1 MSSAADVGSKRSRV
15 SLGALKPLAPYAL
28 AHRGRIGLA
37 LIALTVASAATL
49 VVPIAVRRMIDFGF
63 SDSNAGLIRAY
74 FLAMIGVVAVLALA
88 SGARYYLVMTLG
100 ERVVADL
107 RADLFGH
114 LTRLDP
120 SFFDAEKTG
129 DIASRLSADTTQLKA
144 TFGSSASLAL
154 RNLFLFVGAMTM
166 MVVTSPKLSAFVL
179 AAIPIIVLPL
189 YAAGRSV
196 RERSR
201 RAQDRLADATA
212 FATESLSAVR
222 VMQSFLAERFTA
234 SRYREAAFGAYE
246 AARTMTQARAIVT
259 AAAIFLA
266 FGSVVVVLWL
276 GAQEVIARKMTGGT
290 LSQFVLFAVFGAGAL
305 GQLSEVWN
313 EVSQAAGAAGRIGEI
328 MAVKPRIVA
337 PPQPLRLAKPV
348 RGEFAFQNVCFA
360 YPGREDD
367 AVLRDVS
374 FRIAP
379 GETVAI
385 VGPSGAGKSTL
396 FQLALRFYDPA
407 SGAVTLDGVDV
418 SKLDPADLRAE
429 IALVPQDAFI
439 FGATVADNIAYGAPG
454 ATREAVVA
462 AAQQA
467 AADGFISNLPRGYD
481 TQLGE
486 RGVTLSGGERQRIA
500 IARAILKNAP
510 VLLLDEATSALDA
523 ENETLV
529 QGALE
534 TLMKG
539 RSTLVIAHRL
549 ATIVNADRIFVIEA
563 GRLVEEGSH
572 ASLMAANGLYARL
585 ARLQFETGAAALTAV
600 ARPVGAVWRAR
611 IRLDSWAS
619 ATYLRAFG
627 LRHAGSRRRGFG
639 ADRAFSRGWA
649 PKPVTTQSRSWS

>member
-1 MSSAADVGSKRSRV
+1 MSSADTGSKRSRA
-15 SLGALKPLAPYAL
+15 SLSALKPLAPYAFV
-28 AHRGRIGLA
+28 HRARIVLA
-37 LIALTVASAATL
+37 LIALAIASAATL

-63 SDSNAGLIRAY
+63 SDANAGLIRAY

-107 RADLFGH
+107 RADLFSH

-120 SFFDAEKTG
+120 SFFDGEKTG

-154 RNLFLFVGAMTM
+154 RNLFLFVGAITM
-166 MVVTSPKLSAFVL
+166 MVITSPKLSAFVL
-179 AAIPIIVLPL
+179 AAIPVIVLPL

-222 VMQSFLAERFTA
+222 VMQSFLAETFTG

-246 AARTMTQARAIVT
+246 AARAMTQARAIVT

-276 GAQEVIARKMTGGT
+276 GAQEVIAGAMTGGA

-337 PPQPLRLAKPV
+337 PAQPAKLAKPV
-348 RGEFAFQNVCFA
+348 RGELAFHNVRFA
-360 YPGREDD
+360 YPGRNDD

-374 FRIAP
+374 FRVAP

-396 FQLALRFYDPA
+396 FQLALRFYDPG
-407 SGAVTLDGVDV
+407 SGSVTLDGVDIA
-418 SKLDPADLRAE
+418 KLDPADLRAQ

-454 ATREAVVA
+454 ATREAIVA
-462 AAQQA
+462 AAKQA
-467 AADGFISNLPRGYD
+467 AADGFISAMPQGYD
-481 TQLGE
+481 TALGE

-523 ENETLV
+523 ESETLV

-549 ATIVNADRIFVIEA
+549 ATIVNAHRILVVEA
-563 GRLVEEGSH
+563 GRVVEEGSH
-572 ASLMAANGLYARL
+572 ASLMAANALYARL
-585 ARLQFETGAAALTAV
+585 ARLQFETGAAALTA
-600 ARPVGAVWRAR
+600 AA
-611 IRLDSWAS
+611 
-619 ATYLRAFG
+619 
-627 LRHAGSRRRGFG
+627 
-639 ADRAFSRGWA
+639 
-649 PKPVTTQSRSWS
+649 Q

>member
-1 MSSAADVGSKRSRV
+1 MSSAADAGSKTSRS
-15 SLGALKPLAPYAL
+15 SLGALRPLAPYAFV
-28 AHRGRIGLA
+28 HRTRIGLA
-37 LIALTVASAATL
+37 LTALVIASAATL

-63 SDSNAGLIRAY
+63 SADNAGLIRVY

-107 RADLFGH
+107 RADLFTH

-120 SFFDAEKTG
+120 GFFDAEKTG
-129 DIASRLSADTTQLKA
+129 EIASRLSADTTQLKA

-154 RNLFLFVGAMTM
+154 RNLFLFVGAIAM

-179 AAIPIIVLPL
+179 AAIPVIVLPL

-196 RERSR
+196 RQRSR
-201 RAQDRLADATA
+201 RAQDRLAEATA
-212 FATESLSAVR
+212 FATESLTAVR
-222 VMQSFLAERFTA
+222 IMQSFVAESFA
-234 SRYREAAFGAYE
+234 AGRYREAAYGAYE
-246 AARTMTQARAIVT
+246 AARAMSEARAYVT
-259 AAAIFLA
+259 AAALFLA

-276 GAQEVIARKMTGGT
+276 GAQDVIAHRMTGGA

-313 EVSQAAGAAGRIGEI
+313 EVSQAAGAAARIGEI

-337 PPQPLRLAKPV
+337 PPKPARLMRPV
-348 RGEFAFQNVCFA
+348 RGELAFRNVSFA

-374 FRIAP
+374 FRAAP
-379 GETVAI
+379 GEVVAI

-396 FQLALRFYDPA
+396 FQLALRFYDP
-407 SGAVTLDGVDV
+407 SKGAVTLDGVDI
-418 SKLDPADLRAE
+418 STLDPADLRAE

-439 FGATVADNIAYGAPG
+439 FGASVADNIAYGAPG
-454 ATREAVVA
+454 ASREAVVA
-462 AAQQA
+462 AARQA
-467 AADGFISNLPRGYD
+467 AADGFIAALPEGYD

-500 IARAILKNAP
+500 IARAILKDAP

-523 ENETLV
+523 ESETLV

-534 TLMKG
+534 ALMKG
-539 RSTLVIAHRL
+539 RTTLVIAHRL
-549 ATIVNADRIFVIEA
+549 ATIVNAHRILVIEA
-563 GRLVEEGSH
+563 GCVVEEGTH
-572 ASLMAANGLYARL
+572 ASLMAAGGLYARL

-600 ARPVGAVWRAR
+600 AEAA
-611 IRLDSWAS
+611 
-619 ATYLRAFG
+619 
-627 LRHAGSRRRGFG
+627 
-639 ADRAFSRGWA
+639 
-649 PKPVTTQSRSWS
+649 Q

>member
-1 MSSAADVGSKRSRV
+1 MSYADAGSKRSRV

-28 AHRGRIGLA
+28 AHRTRIVLA
-37 LIALTVASAATL
+37 LIALTIASAATL

-63 SDSNAGLIRAY
+63 SADNAGLIRAY

-100 ERVVADL
+100 EGVVADL
-107 RADLFGH
+107 RANLFTH
-114 LTRLDP
+114 LTRLDA

-154 RNLFLFVGAMTM
+154 RNLFLFVGATTM

-189 YAAGRSV
+189 YAAGRAV

-201 RAQDRLADATA
+201 RAQDRLAEATA

-222 VMQSFLAERFTA
+222 VMQSFLAEQFTA
-234 SRYREAAFGAYE
+234 GRYRDAAFGAYE
-246 AARTMTQARAIVT
+246 AARAMSQARAFVT
-259 AAAIFLA
+259 AAALFLA

-276 GAQEVIARKMTGGT
+276 GAQEVIAGRMTGGA

-337 PPQPLRLAKPV
+337 PARPIKLPKPV
-348 RGEFAFQNVCFA
+348 RGELAFLDVSFA

-367 AVLRDVS
+367 AVLRDVR
-374 FRIAP
+374 FRVAP
-379 GETVAI
+379 GEVVAI

-396 FQLALRFYDPA
+396 FQLALRFYDPL
-407 SGAVTLDGVDV
+407 SGAVMLDGVDI
-418 SKLDPADLRAE
+418 SRLDPASLRAE

-439 FGATVADNIAYGAPG
+439 FGASVADNIAYGAPG

-462 AAQQA
+462 AARQA
-467 AADGFISNLPRGYD
+467 AADGFISALPQSYD
-481 TQLGE
+481 TLLGE
-486 RGVTLSGGERQRIA
+486 RGATLSGGERQRIA

-523 ENETLV
+523 ESETLV

-549 ATIVNADRIFVIEA
+549 ATIVNAHRILVIEA
-563 GRLVEEGSH
+563 GRLVEEGDH

-585 ARLQFETGAAALTAV
+585 ARLQFETGATALTA
-600 ARPVGAVWRAR
+600 AAEA
-611 IRLDSWAS
+611 A
-619 ATYLRAFG
+619 
-627 LRHAGSRRRGFG
+627 
-639 ADRAFSRGWA
+639 
-649 PKPVTTQSRSWS
+649 Q

>member
-1 MSSAADVGSKRSRV
+1 MSSAADAGSKRSRV

-37 LIALTVASAATL
+37 LIALTIASAATL

-88 SGARYYLVMTLG
+88 SGVRYYLVMTLG

-107 RADLFGH
+107 RADLFTH

-120 SFFDAEKTG
+120 SFFDTEKTG

-154 RNLFLFVGAMTM
+154 RNLFLFVGAIAM

-179 AAIPIIVLPL
+179 AAIPVIVLPL

-234 SRYREAAFGAYE
+234 RRYRDAAFGAYE
-246 AARTMTQARAIVT
+246 AARAMTQARAIVT

-276 GAQEVIARKMTGGT
+276 GAQEVVAGQMTGGT

-313 EVSQAAGAAGRIGEI
+313 EVSQAAGAAGRIAEI

-337 PPQPLRLAKPV
+337 PAQPIKLATPV
-348 RGEFAFQNVCFA
+348 RGDFAFHNVRFA
-360 YPGREDD
+360 YPGREGDM
-367 AVLRDVS
+367 VLRDVS
-374 FRIAP
+374 FRVAP

-385 VGPSGAGKSTL
+385 VGPSGSGKSTL

-407 SGAVTLDGVDV
+407 SGAVTLDGVDI
-418 SKLDPADLRAE
+418 SKLEPADLRAE

-462 AAQQA
+462 AAKQA
-467 AADGFISNLPRGYD
+467 AADGFISALPDGYD
-481 TQLGE
+481 TALGE

-500 IARAILKNAP
+500 IARALLKDAP

-523 ENETLV
+523 ESETLV
-529 QGALE
+529 QSALE
-534 TLMKG
+534 TLMNG

-549 ATIVNADRIFVIEA
+549 ATIVNADRILVIEA
-563 GRLVEEGSH
+563 GRVVEEGAH

-585 ARLQFETGAAALTAV
+585 ARLQFETGAAALTA
-600 ARPVGAVWRAR
+600 AA
-611 IRLDSWAS
+611 
-619 ATYLRAFG
+619 
-627 LRHAGSRRRGFG
+627 
-639 ADRAFSRGWA
+639 
-649 PKPVTTQSRSWS
+649 Q

>member
-1 MSSAADVGSKRSRV
+1 MSSTDTGSKRSRV
-15 SLGALKPLAPYAL
+15 SLAALKPLAPYAL
-28 AHRGRIGLA
+28 AHRGRIVLA
-37 LIALTVASAATL
+37 LIALALASAATL

-107 RADLFGH
+107 RADLFSH

-120 SFFDAEKTG
+120 SFFDSEKTG

-154 RNLFLFVGAMTM
+154 RNLFLFVGAITM
-166 MVVTSPKLSAFVL
+166 MVFTSPKLSAFVL
-179 AAIPIIVLPL
+179 AAIPVIVLPL

-246 AARTMTQARAIVT
+246 AARTMIQARAIVT
-259 AAAIFLA
+259 AVAIFLA

-276 GAQEVIARKMTGGT
+276 GAQEVIAGNMTGGA

-328 MAVKPRIVA
+328 MAVQPRIVA
-337 PPQPLRLAKPV
+337 PPRPLRLAKPV
-348 RGEFAFQNVCFA
+348 RGELAFHNVRFA
-360 YPGREDD
+360 YPGREDGS
-367 AVLRDVS
+367 VLRDVS

-396 FQLALRFYDPA
+396 FQLALRFYDPG
-407 SGAVTLDGVDV
+407 SGAVMLDGVDI
-418 SKLDPADLRAE
+418 SKLDPVELRAE

-462 AAQQA
+462 AAKRA
-467 AADGFISNLPRGYD
+467 AADSFISAMPQGYD
-481 TQLGE
+481 TALGE

-523 ENETLV
+523 ESETLV

-549 ATIVNADRIFVIEA
+549 ATIVNAHRILVVEA
-563 GRLVEEGSH
+563 GRVVEEGSH

-585 ARLQFETGAAALTAV
+585 ARLQFETGAAALTA
-600 ARPVGAVWRAR
+600 AAEA
-611 IRLDSWAS
+611 A
-619 ATYLRAFG
+619 
-627 LRHAGSRRRGFG
+627 
-639 ADRAFSRGWA
+639 
-649 PKPVTTQSRSWS
+649 Q

>member
-1 MSSAADVGSKRSRV
+1 MSSADVGSKRSRV
-15 SLGALKPLAPYAL
+15 SLGALKPLAPYAC
-28 AHRGRIGLA
+28 AHRTRIVLA
-37 LIALTVASAATL
+37 LIALAIASAATL

-63 SDSNAGLIRAY
+63 SDANAGLIRAY

-107 RADLFGH
+107 RADLFSH

-144 TFGSSASLAL
+144 TFGASASLAL
-154 RNLFLFVGAMTM
+154 RNLFLFVGAITM
-166 MVVTSPKLSAFVL
+166 MVFTSPKLSAFVL
-179 AAIPIIVLPL
+179 AAIPVIVLPL

-222 VMQSFLAERFTA
+222 VMQSFLAEKFA
-234 SRYREAAFGAYE
+234 AGRYREAAFGAYE
-246 AARTMTQARAIVT
+246 AARATSQARAIVT
-259 AAAIFLA
+259 AAALFLA

-276 GAQEVIARKMTGGT
+276 GAQEVIAGQMTGGA

-337 PPQPLRLAKPV
+337 PAQPIKLAKPV
-348 RGEFAFQNVCFA
+348 RGEFGFRNVCFA
-360 YPGREDD
+360 YPGREGEP
-367 AVLRDVS
+367 VLRDVN
-374 FRIAP
+374 FRVAP

-407 SGAVTLDGVDV
+407 TGAVTLDGVDV

-454 ATREAVVA
+454 ATRDAVA
-462 AAQQA
+462 AAAKQA
-467 AADGFISNLPRGYD
+467 AADGFISALPQGYD
-481 TQLGE
+481 TALGE

-523 ENETLV
+523 ESETLV

-534 TLMKG
+534 TLMTG

-549 ATIVNADRIFVIEA
+549 ATIVNAHRILVIEA
-563 GRLVEEGSH
+563 GRLVEEGTH

-585 ARLQFETGAAALTAV
+585 ARLQFETGAAALTA
-600 ARPVGAVWRAR
+600 AAEA
-611 IRLDSWAS
+611 A
-619 ATYLRAFG
+619 
-627 LRHAGSRRRGFG
+627 
-639 ADRAFSRGWA
+639 
-649 PKPVTTQSRSWS
+649 Q

>member
-1 MSSAADVGSKRSRV
+1 MPSADAGAKRSRV
-15 SLGALKPLAPYAL
+15 SLGALKPLAPYAF
-28 AHRGRIGLA
+28 AHRTRIVLA
-37 LIALTVASAATL
+37 MIALTIASAATL

-63 SDSNAGLIRAY
+63 SDANAGLIRAY

-100 ERVVADL
+100 ERVVADV
-107 RADLFGH
+107 RADLFTH

-129 DIASRLSADTTQLKA
+129 DLASRLSADTTQLKA
-144 TFGSSASLAL
+144 TFGSSTSLAL
-154 RNLFLFVGAMTM
+154 RNLFLFVGAIIM
-166 MVVTSPKLSAFVL
+166 MVITSPKLSAFVV
-179 AAIPIIVLPL
+179 AAIPVIVLPL

-196 RERSR
+196 RQRSR

-212 FATESLSAVR
+212 FAAESLSAVR

-234 SRYREAAFGAYE
+234 GRYREAAFGAYE
-246 AARTMTQARAIVT
+246 AARAMSQARALVT

-266 FGSVVVVLWL
+266 FGSVVVVLRF
-276 GAQEVIARKMTGGT
+276 GAQEVIARQMTGGT
-290 LSQFVLFAVFGAGAL
+290 LSQFVLFAVFGAGAF

-328 MAVKPRIVA
+328 MAVQPRIVA
-337 PPQPLRLAKPV
+337 PAQPIKLAKPV
-348 RGEFAFQNVCFA
+348 RGDFAFANVSFA

-367 AVLRDVS
+367 AVLRDVG

-407 SGAVTLDGVDV
+407 NGAVMLDGVDI
-418 SKLDPADLRAE
+418 SRLDPVDLRAE

-439 FGATVADNIAYGAPG
+439 FGASVADNIAYGALG
-454 ATREAVVA
+454 ATREAVVVA
-462 AAQQA
+462 ASQA
-467 AADGFISNLPRGYD
+467 AADGFISALPQGYD
-481 TQLGE
+481 TTLGE

-523 ENETLV
+523 ESETLV

-539 RSTLVIAHRL
+539 RTTLVIAHRL
-549 ATIVNADRIFVIEA
+549 ATIVNANRILVIEA

-585 ARLQFETGAAALTAV
+585 ARLQFETGAAALTGV
-600 ARPVGAVWRAR
+600 AEAA
-611 IRLDSWAS
+611 
-619 ATYLRAFG
+619 
-627 LRHAGSRRRGFG
+627 
-639 ADRAFSRGWA
+639 
-649 PKPVTTQSRSWS
+649 Q

>member
-1 MSSAADVGSKRSRV
+1 MSSAAAGSKRSRV
-15 SLGALKPLAPYAL
+15 SLAALRPLAPYAL
-28 AHRGRIGLA
+28 VHRTRIVLA
-37 LIALTVASAATL
+37 LIALAVASGATL
-49 VVPIAVRRMIDFGF
+49 VVPIAVRRMIDYGF

-107 RADLFGH
+107 RADLFTH

-120 SFFDAEKTG
+120 SFFDSEKTG

-144 TFGSSASLAL
+144 TFGASASLAL
-154 RNLFLFVGAMTM
+154 RNLFLFVGAITM
-166 MVVTSPKLSAFVL
+166 MVVTSPKLSLFVL
-179 AAIPIIVLPL
+179 AAIPVIVLPL

-234 SRYREAAFGAYE
+234 ARYREAAFGAYE
-246 AARTMTQARAIVT
+246 AARAMAQARALVT
-259 AAAIFLA
+259 AAALFLA
-266 FGSVVVVLWL
+266 FGSVVFVLWL
-276 GAQEVIARKMTGGT
+276 GAREVITHRMTGGA

-328 MAVKPRIVA
+328 LAVKPRIVA
-337 PPQPLRLAKPV
+337 PAEPLKLLKPV
-348 RGEFAFQNVCFA
+348 RGELAFRNVSFA

-367 AVLRDVS
+367 PALRDVS
-374 FRIAP
+374 FRVAP

-396 FQLALRFYDPA
+396 FQLALRFYDTVG
-407 SGAVTLDGVDV
+407 GAVTLDGVDI
-418 SKLDPADLRAE
+418 SRLDPADLRAE
-429 IALVPQDAFI
+429 IALAPQDAFI
-439 FGATVADNIAYGAPG
+439 FGASVADNIAYGAPG
-454 ATREAVVA
+454 ATREAIVA
-462 AAQQA
+462 AAKQA
-467 AADGFISNLPRGYD
+467 AADGFISALPQGYD
-481 TQLGE
+481 MLLGE

-523 ENETLV
+523 ESETLV

-549 ATIVNADRIFVIEA
+549 ATIVNADRILVIEA
-563 GRLVEEGSH
+563 GRLVEEGAH
-572 ASLMAANGLYARL
+572 AALMAANGLYARL
-585 ARLQFETGAAALTAV
+585 ARLQFETGAAALTAE
-600 ARPVGAVWRAR
+600 AA
-611 IRLDSWAS
+611 
-619 ATYLRAFG
+619 
-627 LRHAGSRRRGFG
+627 
-639 ADRAFSRGWA
+639 
-649 PKPVTTQSRSWS
+649 Q

>member
-1 MSSAADVGSKRSRV
+1 M
-15 SLGALKPLAPYAL
+15 
-28 AHRGRIGLA
+28 RIVLA
-37 LIALTVASAATL
+37 LIALTIASAATL
-49 VVPIAVRRMIDFGF
+49 VVPVAVRRMIDFGF

-74 FLAMIGVVAVLALA
+74 FLGMIGVVAVLALA

-100 ERVVADL
+100 ERVVAEL
-107 RADLFGH
+107 RANLFAH

-154 RNLFLFVGAMTM
+154 RNLFLFVGAITM
-166 MVVTSPKLSAFVL
+166 MVITSQKLSAFVL

-222 VMQSFLAERFTA
+222 VMQSFLAEQFTA
-234 SRYREAAFGAYE
+234 RRYRDAAFGAYE
-246 AARTMTQARAIVT
+246 AVRAMTQARALVT

-276 GAQEVIARKMTGGT
+276 GAQEVIARRMTGGA

-337 PPQPLRLAKPV
+337 PSQPIKLTKPI
-348 RGEFAFQNVCFA
+348 RGELAFRNVCFA
-360 YPGREDD
+360 YPGREGD
-367 AVLRDVS
+367 AILRDVS
-374 FRIAP
+374 FCVAP
-379 GETVAI
+379 GEVVAI

-407 SGAVTLDGVDV
+407 SGAVMLDGVDISRLAPV
-418 SKLDPADLRAE
+418 DLRAE

-439 FGATVADNIAYGAPG
+439 FGAAVADNIAYGARG
-454 ATREAVVA
+454 ATREAVA
-462 AAQQA
+462 AAAKQA
-467 AADGFISNLPRGYD
+467 AADGFISALPQGYD

-523 ENETLV
+523 ESETLV
-529 QGALE
+529 QDALE

-539 RSTLVIAHRL
+539 RATLVIAHRL
-549 ATIVNADRIFVIEA
+549 ATIVNAHRILVIEA
-563 GRLVEEGSH
+563 GRLVEEGTH

-585 ARLQFETGAAALTAV
+585 ARLQFETGAAALTA
-600 ARPVGAVWRAR
+600 AVEA
-611 IRLDSWAS
+611 A
-619 ATYLRAFG
+619 
-627 LRHAGSRRRGFG
+627 
-639 ADRAFSRGWA
+639 
-649 PKPVTTQSRSWS
+649 Q

>member
-1 MSSAADVGSKRSRV
+1 MSSAADAGSKRSRV
-15 SLGALKPLAPYAL
+15 PLGALKPLAPYAF

-37 LIALTVASAATL
+37 LIALTIASAATL

-63 SDSNAGLIRAY
+63 SHSNASLIRAY

-107 RADLFGH
+107 RADLFSH

-154 RNLFLFVGAMTM
+154 RNLFLFVGAITM
-166 MVVTSPKLSAFVL
+166 MVFTSPKLSAFVL
-179 AAIPIIVLPL
+179 AAIPVIVLPL

-222 VMQSFLAERFTA
+222 VMQSFLAETFAA

-246 AARTMTQARAIVT
+246 AARAMSEARAFVT
-259 AAAIFLA
+259 AAALFLA

-276 GAQEVIARKMTGGT
+276 GAQEVIAGQMTGGA

-328 MAVKPRIVA
+328 MAVKPRIRA
-337 PPQPLRLAKPV
+337 PAQPMKLAKPV
-348 RGEFAFQNVCFA
+348 RGELAFHDVCFA
-360 YPGREDD
+360 YPGREDG

-374 FRIAP
+374 FRVAA
-379 GETVAI
+379 GEMVAI

-396 FQLALRFYDPA
+396 FQLALRFYDPS
-407 SGAVTLDGVDV
+407 SGAVMLDGVDI
-418 SKLDPADLRAE
+418 SKLDPAGLRAE

-454 ATREAVVA
+454 ATRDAVVA
-462 AAQQA
+462 AAKQA
-467 AADGFISNLPRGYD
+467 AADGFISALPQGYD
-481 TQLGE
+481 TALGE

-500 IARAILKNAP
+500 IARAILKDAP

-523 ENETLV
+523 ESETLV

-549 ATIVNADRIFVIEA
+549 ATIVTAHRILVIEA
-563 GRLVEEGSH
+563 GRLVEQGSH
-572 ASLMAANGLYARL
+572 ASLMAANGLYSHL
-585 ARLQFETGAAALTAV
+585 ARLQFETGAAALTA
-600 ARPVGAVWRAR
+600 AAEA
-611 IRLDSWAS
+611 A
-619 ATYLRAFG
+619 
-627 LRHAGSRRRGFG
+627 
-639 ADRAFSRGWA
+639 
-649 PKPVTTQSRSWS
+649 Q

>member
-1 MSSAADVGSKRSRV
+1 MSSASDAGSKPSRS
-15 SLGALKPLAPYAL
+15 SLAALRPLAPYAF
-28 AHRGRIGLA
+28 AHRTRIGLA
-37 LIALTVASAATL
+37 LTALVIASAATL
-49 VVPIAVRRMIDFGF
+49 VVPVAVRRMIDFGF
-63 SDSNAGLIRAY
+63 SADNAGLIRVY

-107 RADLFGH
+107 RADLFAH

-154 RNLFLFVGAMTM
+154 RNLFLFVGAIAM

-179 AAIPIIVLPL
+179 AAIPLIVLPL

-196 RERSR
+196 RQRSR

-212 FATESLSAVR
+212 FATESLTAVR
-222 VMQSFLAERFTA
+222 VMQSFVAESFA
-234 SRYREAAFGAYE
+234 AGRYREAAYGAYE
-246 AARTMTQARAIVT
+246 AARAMSEARAFVT

-266 FGSVVVVLWL
+266 FSSVVVVLWL
-276 GAQEVIARKMTGGT
+276 GAQDVIAQKMTGGA

-313 EVSQAAGAAGRIGEI
+313 EVSQAAGAAARIGEI
-328 MAVKPRIVA
+328 MAVKPRIAA
-337 PPQPLRLAKPV
+337 PANPAALPKPG
-348 RGEFAFQNVCFA
+348 RGELAFQNVSFA
-360 YPGREDD
+360 YPGRDDD
-367 AVLRDVS
+367 AVLSGVS
-374 FRIAP
+374 FRVAP
-379 GETVAI
+379 GEVVAI
-385 VGPSGAGKSTL
+385 VGPSGAGKTTL
-396 FQLALRFYDPA
+396 FQLALRFYDPS
-407 SGAVTLDGVDV
+407 SGAVMFDGVDI
-418 SKLDPADLRAE
+418 STLDPADLRAE

-439 FGATVADNIAYGAPG
+439 FGASVADNIAYGAPG
-454 ATREAVVA
+454 ASREAVVA
-462 AAQQA
+462 AARQA
-467 AADGFISNLPRGYD
+467 AAHGFIDAMPQGYD

-500 IARAILKNAP
+500 IARAILKDAP
-510 VLLLDEATSALDA
+510 ALLLDEATSALDA

-539 RSTLVIAHRL
+539 RTTLVIAHRL
-549 ATIVNADRIFVIEA
+549 ATIVNADRILVIEA
-563 GRLVEEGSH
+563 GRLVEEGTH
-572 ASLMAANGLYARL
+572 ASLMAAGGLYSRL

-600 ARPVGAVWRAR
+600 AEAA
-611 IRLDSWAS
+611 
-619 ATYLRAFG
+619 
-627 LRHAGSRRRGFG
+627 
-639 ADRAFSRGWA
+639 
-649 PKPVTTQSRSWS
+649 Q

>member
-1 MSSAADVGSKRSRV
+1 MSSAADAGSKRSRV
-15 SLGALKPLAPYAL
+15 ALGALKPLAPYAF

-37 LIALTVASAATL
+37 LIALTIASAATL

-63 SDSNAGLIRAY
+63 SHSNASLIRAY

-107 RADLFGH
+107 RADLFSH

-154 RNLFLFVGAMTM
+154 RNLFLFVGAITM
-166 MVVTSPKLSAFVL
+166 MVFTSPKLSAFVL
-179 AAIPIIVLPL
+179 AAIPVIVLPL

-222 VMQSFLAERFTA
+222 VMQSFLAETFTA

-246 AARTMTQARAIVT
+246 AARAMSEARAFVT
-259 AAAIFLA
+259 AAALFLA

-276 GAQEVIARKMTGGT
+276 GAQEVIAGQMTGGA

-337 PPQPLRLAKPV
+337 PAQPMKLAKPV
-348 RGEFAFQNVCFA
+348 RGELAFHDVCFA
-360 YPGREDD
+360 YPGREDG

-374 FRIAP
+374 FRVAA
-379 GETVAI
+379 GEMVAI

-396 FQLALRFYDPA
+396 FQLALRFYDPS
-407 SGAVTLDGVDV
+407 SGAVMLDGVDI
-418 SKLDPADLRAE
+418 SKLDPAGLRAE

-462 AAQQA
+462 AAKQA
-467 AADGFISNLPRGYD
+467 AADGFISALPQGYD
-481 TQLGE
+481 TALGE

-500 IARAILKNAP
+500 IARAILKDAP

-523 ENETLV
+523 ESETLV

-549 ATIVNADRIFVIEA
+549 ATIVTAHRILVIEA

-572 ASLMAANGLYARL
+572 ASLMAANGLYSRL
-585 ARLQFETGAAALTAV
+585 ARLQFETGAAALTAAAAVEVLACRIRAV
-600 ARPVGAVWRAR
+600 ARRV
-611 IRLDSWAS
+611 IS
-619 ATYLRAFG
+619 AEHRC
-627 LRHAGSRRRGFG
+627 
-639 ADRAFSRGWA
+639 
-649 PKPVTTQSRSWS
+649 

>member
-1 MSSAADVGSKRSRV
+1 MSSADTGSKRSRV
-15 SLGALKPLAPYAL
+15 SLAALKPLAPYAFV
-28 AHRGRIGLA
+28 HRTRIVLA
-37 LIALTVASAATL
+37 LIALAIASAATL

-107 RADLFGH
+107 RADLFSH

-120 SFFDAEKTG
+120 SFFDGEKTG

-154 RNLFLFVGAMTM
+154 RNLFLFVGAITM
-166 MVVTSPKLSAFVL
+166 MVFTSPKLSAFVL
-179 AAIPIIVLPL
+179 AAIPVIVLPL

-222 VMQSFLAERFTA
+222 VMQSFLAETFTA
-234 SRYREAAFGAYE
+234 SRYREAAFGAYK
-246 AARTMTQARAIVT
+246 AARAMTQARAIVT

-276 GAQEVIARKMTGGT
+276 GAQEVIAGSMTGGA

-337 PPQPLRLAKPV
+337 PVQPLKLAKPV
-348 RGEFAFQNVCFA
+348 RGELAFHDVCFA
-360 YPGREDD
+360 YPGRHDD
-367 AVLRDVS
+367 SVLRDVS
-374 FRIAP
+374 FRVAP

-396 FQLALRFYDPA
+396 FQLALRFYDPG
-407 SGAVTLDGVDV
+407 SGAVMLDGVDI

-462 AAQQA
+462 AAKQA
-467 AADGFISNLPRGYD
+467 AADDFISAMPQGYD
-481 TQLGE
+481 TALGE

-523 ENETLV
+523 ESETLV

-549 ATIVNADRIFVIEA
+549 ATIVNAHRILVIEA

-585 ARLQFETGAAALTAV
+585 ARLQFETGAAALTA
-600 ARPVGAVWRAR
+600 AAEA
-611 IRLDSWAS
+611 A
-619 ATYLRAFG
+619 
-627 LRHAGSRRRGFG
+627 
-639 ADRAFSRGWA
+639 
-649 PKPVTTQSRSWS
+649 Q

>member
-1 MSSAADVGSKRSRV
+1 MSSAADVGSKRSRA

-28 AHRGRIGLA
+28 AHRARIGLA

-107 RADLFGH
+107 RADLFAH

-120 SFFDAEKTG
+120 SFFDGEKTG

-154 RNLFLFVGAMTM
+154 RNLFLFVGAMAM
-166 MVVTSPKLSAFVL
+166 MVVTSPKLSIFVL

-222 VMQSFLAERFTA
+222 VMQSFVAEQFTA
-234 SRYREAAFGAYE
+234 RRYRDAAFGAYE

-259 AAAIFLA
+259 AAALFLA

-276 GAQEVIARKMTGGT
+276 GAQEVVARKMTGGT

-337 PPQPLRLAKPV
+337 PVRPMKLAKPV

-374 FRIAP
+374 FRVAP

-407 SGAVTLDGVDV
+407 SGALMLDGVDI
-418 SKLDPADLRAE
+418 SRLDPADLRAE

-454 ATREAVVA
+454 ATRESVVA
-462 AAQQA
+462 AAKQA
-467 AADGFISNLPRGYD
+467 AADGFISDLPQGYD

-523 ENETLV
+523 ESETLV

-549 ATIVNADRIFVIEA
+549 ATIVNAHRILVIEA
-563 GRLVEEGSH
+563 GSLVEEGTH

-585 ARLQFETGAAALTAV
+585 ARLQFETGAAALTAE
-600 ARPVGAVWRAR
+600 AA
-611 IRLDSWAS
+611 
-619 ATYLRAFG
+619 
-627 LRHAGSRRRGFG
+627 
-639 ADRAFSRGWA
+639 
-649 PKPVTTQSRSWS
+649 Q

>member
-1 MSSAADVGSKRSRV
+1 MSSADTGSKRSRV
-15 SLGALKPLAPYAL
+15 SLSALKPLAPYAFV
-28 AHRGRIGLA
+28 HRTRIVLA
-37 LIALTVASAATL
+37 LIALAIASAATL

-107 RADLFGH
+107 RADLFSH
-114 LTRLDP
+114 LTCLDP
-120 SFFDAEKTG
+120 SFFDGEKTG

-154 RNLFLFVGAMTM
+154 RNLFLFVGAITM
-166 MVVTSPKLSAFVL
+166 MVFTSPKLSAFVL

-222 VMQSFLAERFTA
+222 VMQSFLAEKFTA

-246 AARTMTQARAIVT
+246 AARAMTQARAIVT

-276 GAQEVIARKMTGGT
+276 GAQEVIAGSMTGGA

-337 PPQPLRLAKPV
+337 PAQPVKLAKPV
-348 RGEFAFQNVCFA
+348 RGEFAFQNVRFT
-360 YPGREDD
+360 YPGRHDD
-367 AVLRDVS
+367 SVLHDVS
-374 FRIAP
+374 FRVAP

-396 FQLALRFYDPA
+396 FQLGLRFYDPG
-407 SGAVTLDGVDV
+407 SGSVMLDGVDI

-462 AAQQA
+462 AAKQA
-467 AADGFISNLPRGYD
+467 AADDFISAMPQGYD
-481 TQLGE
+481 TALGE

-523 ENETLV
+523 ESETLV

-549 ATIVNADRIFVIEA
+549 ATIVNAHRILVIEA

-572 ASLMAANGLYARL
+572 GSLMAANGLYARL
-585 ARLQFETGAAALTAV
+585 ARLQFETGAAALTA
-600 ARPVGAVWRAR
+600 AAEA
-611 IRLDSWAS
+611 A
-619 ATYLRAFG
+619 
-627 LRHAGSRRRGFG
+627 
-639 ADRAFSRGWA
+639 
-649 PKPVTTQSRSWS
+649 Q

>member
-15 SLGALKPLAPYAL
+15 TLGALKPLAPYAL

-37 LIALTVASAATL
+37 LIALTIASAATL

-74 FLAMIGVVAVLALA
+74 FLAMIGVVAVLAMA

-107 RADLFGH
+107 RVDLFSH

-144 TFGSSASLAL
+144 TFGASASLAL
-154 RNLFLFVGAMTM
+154 RNLFLFVGAMAM
-166 MVVTSPKLSAFVL
+166 MVVTSPKLSIFVL

-234 SRYREAAFGAYE
+234 RRYRDAAFGAYE

-276 GAQEVIARKMTGGT
+276 GAQEVVARRMTGGT

-313 EVSQAAGAAGRIGEI
+313 EVSQAAGAAGRIEEI

-337 PPQPLRLAKPV
+337 PARPLKLAEPV

-374 FRIAP
+374 FRVAP

-407 SGAVTLDGVDV
+407 SGVVMLDGVDI
-418 SKLDPADLRAE
+418 SKLDPVDLRAE

-462 AAQQA
+462 AAKQA
-467 AADGFISNLPRGYD
+467 AADSFVSDLPRGYD

-523 ENETLV
+523 ESETLV

-549 ATIVNADRIFVIEA
+549 ATIVNAHRILVIEA
-563 GRLVEEGSH
+563 GSLVEEGTH

-585 ARLQFETGAAALTAV
+585 ARLQFETGAAALTA
-600 ARPVGAVWRAR
+600 AA
-611 IRLDSWAS
+611 
-619 ATYLRAFG
+619 
-627 LRHAGSRRRGFG
+627 
-639 ADRAFSRGWA
+639 
-649 PKPVTTQSRSWS
+649 Q